1 MERRDKQIPFGESN
15 IYNATSK
22 SLLYHR
28 KDPEKRV
35 DLLLGPKGISAV
47 NTGGTTIHS
56 GLRIEP
62 ETMEP
67 C

>member
-1 MERRDKQIPFGESN
+1 M
-15 IYNATSK
+15 
-22 SLLYHR
+22 LYHR

-62 ETMEP
+62 ETMENKAGLNGKSKVDWEI
-67 C
+67 CYQKWKF